1 MCKRVL
7 YLALVKI
14 TNIMKTLFE
23 RLRPEQR
30 ERLQELK
37 KEMPFVQ
44 DGLVKILQQNT
55 LLIHVPFGDVIDI
68 VRYLGDGRHSIG
80 DGIVAV
86 YNCFEDIDK
95 TGDDSSL
102 QSDHN
107 AQTTNT

>member
-30 ERLQELK
+30 ERLQEMEGEFPYMHRNLLRTLK
-37 KEMPFVQ
+37 KFKYVV
-44 DGLVKILQQNT
+44 DI
-55 LLIHVPFGDVIDI
+55 PFGEVCN
-68 VRYLGDGRHSIG
+68 VVQYLTNETVSITAIY
-80 DGIVAV
+80 D
-86 YNCFEDIDK
+86 CFEDVQK
-95 TGDDSSL
+95 TGDDPSL

>member
-1 MCKRVL
+1 MRLSK
-7 YLALVKI
+7 

-37 KEMPFVQ
+37 NEMPFVQ
-44 DGLVKILQQNT
+44 EGLVKTLQQNT
-55 LLIHVPFGDVIDI
+55 LIINVPFGDVIDI
-68 VRYLGDGRHSIG
+68 VRLIGAPEMSIG
-80 DGIVAV
+80 DGITAI
-86 YNCFEDIDK
+86 YDCFEDIDK

>member
-7 YLALVKI
+7 YLALVKTI
-14 TNIMKTLFE
+14 NIMKTLFE

-30 ERLQELK
+30 ERLQEMEGEFPYMHRNLLRTLK
-37 KEMPFVQ
+37 KFKYVV
-44 DGLVKILQQNT
+44 DI
-55 LLIHVPFGDVIDI
+55 PFGEV
-68 VRYLGDGRHSIG
+68 VNVVQYLTNETISITA
-80 DGIVAV
+80 I
-86 YNCFEDIDK
+86 YNCFEDVQK